1 MNLVMEC
8 EFSNRTQAYRDEKT
22 FLVSPDDY
30 EEFVYGYRFRLNDKG
45 YAVYSGTKDG
55 LNGKYLHRIIM
66 GDPEDLVVDH
76 INGDP
81 LDNRRDNL
89 RVVTVQ
95 ENCMNQGMSKRNK
108 SGITGVSWNKSANKW
123 EAKIAYKKKQIH
135 LGCFDNLAD
144 GAKARKDAE
153 KEYFGEFARK

>member
-8 EFSNRTQAYRDEKT
+8 EFGNCSEAWRDKKT
-22 FLVSPDDY
+22 FLVDIDDY
-30 EEFVYGYRFRLNDKG
+30 EEFVDGYSFYLNSG
-45 YAVYSGTKDG
+45 YVLYSGTKDG
-55 LNGKYLHRIIM
+55 LICKRLHRIIM

-81 LDNRRDNL
+81 LDNRKDNL

-95 ENCMNQGMSKRNK
+95 QNNMNQGINKNNK
-108 SGITGVSWNKSANKW
+108 SGVAGVSWNKNANKW
-123 EAKIAYKKKQIH
+123 VAQISYKNKLIH

-144 GAKARKDAE
+144 AAKARKDAE
-153 KEYFGEFARK
+153 KEYFGELARK